1 METIV
6 LKRMLKL
13 DVVVRFSDIVIDLKA
28 RRFSMLLGIKE
39 SGKRK
44 FIEEEVS
51 GYVTADLLN
60 WLTKAS
66 VVKVQIEDGSYMSTG
81 EFKTGYQKYLDK
93 IGKPFTKLVDMEF
106 IASNKSDDYYSC
118 PFKLIRY
125 CNGNNTLT
133 NVNSTSRKPVV
144 TVDPN
149 TNVETKEFVK
159 RYAKLGD
166 NYVPTFHSKKDYVR
180 LAVQEEYT
188 VQTKSE

>member
-6 LKRMLKL
+6 LKRMVKR
-13 DVVVRFSDIVIDLKA
+13 DVVVRFSNIVIDLKA

-44 FIEEEVS
+44 FIDEEVS

-93 IGKPFTKLVDMEF
+93 MGKPFTKLVDMEF
-106 IASNKSDDYYSC
+106 ITSNKSDDYYSC

-125 CNGNNTLT
+125 CDGNNTLT

-144 TVDPN
+144 KVDPN

-166 NYVPTFHSKKDYVR
+166 YYVPTFHSKKDYVR

-188 VQTKSE
+188 VQAKSE

>member
-6 LKRMLKL
+6 LKRMVKR
-13 DVVVRFSDIVIDLKA
+13 DVVVRFSNIVIDLKA
-28 RRFSMLLGIKE
+28 RRFSMILGIKE

-44 FIEEEVS
+44 FIDEEVS

-106 IASNKSDDYYSC
+106 ITSNKSDDYYSC

-125 CNGNNTLT
+125 FDGNNTLT

-144 TVDPN
+144 KVDPN

-166 NYVPTFHSKKDYVR
+166 YYVPTFHSKKDYVR

-188 VQTKSE
+188 VQAKSE

>member
-6 LKRMLKL
+6 LKRMVKR
-13 DVVVRFSDIVIDLKA
+13 DVVVRFSNIVIDLKA
-28 RRFSMLLGIKE
+28 RRFSMLLGIKDV
-39 SGKRK
+39 GKRK
-44 FIEEEVS
+44 FIDEEVS

-66 VVKVQIEDGSYMSTG
+66 VVKVQIEDGSYVSTG

-93 IGKPFTKLVDMEF
+93 IGKLFTKLVDMEF
-106 IASNKSDDYYSC
+106 ITSNKSEDYYSC

-125 CNGNNTLT
+125 CDGNNTLT
-133 NVNSTSRKPVV
+133 NVNSTPRKPVV
-144 TVDPN
+144 TIDPN

-159 RYAKLGD
+159 RYAKLGEH
-166 NYVPTFHSKKDYVR
+166 YVPTFHSKKDYVR

>member
-6 LKRMLKL
+6 LKRMVKR
-13 DVVVRFSDIVIDLKA
+13 DVVVKFSNIIIDLNA
-28 RRFSMLLGIKE
+28 RRFIMLLGIKE
-39 SGKRK
+39 VGKRK
-44 FIEEEVS
+44 FIDEEVS

-60 WLTKAS
+60 WLTKSS
-66 VVKVQIEDGSYMSTG
+66 VVKVQLEDGSYISTG

-93 IGKPFTKLVDMEF
+93 IGKSFTKLVDMEF
-106 IASNKSDDYYSC
+106 ITSNKSDDYYSC

-125 CNGNNTLT
+125 CDGNNTLT
-133 NVNSTSRKPVV
+133 NVNSTPRKPVV

-166 NYVPTFHSKKDYVR
+166 YYVPTFHSKKDYVR

-188 VQTKSE
+188 VQSKSE

>member
-6 LKRMLKL
+6 LKRMVKR
-13 DVVVRFSDIVIDLKA
+13 DVVVRFSNIVIDLKA

-44 FIEEEVS
+44 FIDEEVS

-93 IGKPFTKLVDMEF
+93 MGKPFTKLVDMEF
-106 IASNKSDDYYSC
+106 ITSNKSDNYYSC

-125 CNGNNTLT
+125 CDGNNTLT

-144 TVDPN
+144 KVDPN

-166 NYVPTFHSKKDYVR
+166 YYVPTFHSKKDYVR

-188 VQTKSE
+188 VQAKSE

>member
-44 FIEEEVS
+44 FIDEEVS

-60 WLTKAS
+60 WLTKGS
-66 VVKVQIEDGSYMSTG
+66 LVKVQLEDGSYVSTG

-93 IGKPFTKLVDMEF
+93 IGKPFTKLSDMEF

-144 TVDPN
+144 KFDPD
-149 TNVETKEFVK
+149 TNVETIEFVK

-166 NYVPTFHSKKDYVR
+166 NYVPTFHSKKDFVR

>member
-6 LKRMLKL
+6 LKRMVKR
-13 DVVVRFSDIVIDLKA
+13 DVVVKFSNIIIDLKA
-28 RRFSMLLGIKE
+28 RRFSMLLGIKDV
-39 SGKRK
+39 GKRK
-44 FIEEEVS
+44 FIDEEVS

-60 WLTKAS
+60 WLTKAC
-66 VVKVQIEDGSYMSTG
+66 VVKVQLEDGSYMSTG

-106 IASNKSDDYYSC
+106 ITSNKSDDYYSC

-125 CNGNNTLT
+125 CDGSNTLT

-166 NYVPTFHSKKDYVR
+166 YYVPTFHSKKDYVR

-188 VQTKSE
+188 VQSKSE

>member
-6 LKRMLKL
+6 LKRMVKR
-13 DVVVRFSDIVIDLKA
+13 DVVVKFSNIIIDLNA
-28 RRFSMLLGIKE
+28 RRFSMLLGIKDV
-39 SGKRK
+39 GKRK
-44 FIEEEVS
+44 FIDEEVS

-66 VVKVQIEDGSYMSTG
+66 VVKVQLEDGSYVSTG

-93 IGKPFTKLVDMEF
+93 IGKSFTKLVDMEF
-106 IASNKSDDYYSC
+106 ITSNKSDDYYSC

-166 NYVPTFHSKKDYVR
+166 YYVPTFHSKKDYVR

-188 VQTKSE
+188 VQSKSE